1 MKIGAVRTSG
11 NSANKVRKSNTSAI
25 YHAENTVKIR
35 TVKICSVLLPERFGF
50 CLAPSAP
57 KRVSPEFSV
66 FSGPILFIRMPESIA
81 PSAGIC
87 RFPEKLQR
95 DFIYRLSLPRA
106 DILIYSTTNDKRSQ

>member
-1 MKIGAVRTSG
+1 MKMGAVRTSG
-11 NSANKVRKSNTSAI
+11 SSANKIGKSNISVGYRAADTA
-25 YHAENTVKIR
+25 KIR
-35 TVKICSVLLPERFGF
+35 AVKICSVLLPERFGF
-50 CLAPSAP
+50 RLAPSAP

-66 FSGPILFIRMPESIA
+66 FSGPILFIRMPESIT